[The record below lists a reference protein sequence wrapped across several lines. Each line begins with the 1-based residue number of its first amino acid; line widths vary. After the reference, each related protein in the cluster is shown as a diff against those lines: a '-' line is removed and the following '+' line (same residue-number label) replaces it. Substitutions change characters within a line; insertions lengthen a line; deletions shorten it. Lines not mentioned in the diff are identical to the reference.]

1 MTTNKKNATSTKKSS
16 TSAKVKNVVTNNS
29 ATSVQVETVEK
40 TQELERKINL
50 ADSLSAL
57 SSVSSSSSAGGS
69 PLKDSS
75 LSVFDS
81 PQKSAIIEQIKMHF
95 KEDSPTFEYKLE
107 FCYKS
112 DSLDGWSN
120 VFGCLKDSPYID
132 KNLVAALGLGGCL
145 SLWFARLPLADSN
158 KVRKFVNGFAPT
170 EKYKECTFDELCDY
184 IEKNHKDLLNVL
196 GVSRLHLSD
205 LEIDNKVVAWYDN
218 NTSGKYTYYSD
229 GLYYSVVAD
238 SVPGWLSAI
247 SSLSVRVAWKMRQ
260 VRNKLSE
267 QRFNKESIINYLIDV
282 LNSGTVDNLSAL
294 SGLCAEAFN
303 RWSDSQE
310 KATISEKAK
319 LKQKEF
325 MLIHQISLETE
336 NNKMFA
342 NKLKHFNWLSSYLG
356 GLEVIRAAR
365 DSYSSVFMYSVDYI
379 YKYYSPHYSK
389 TAHKKTESG
398 LKKSDSTLRTLQN
411 SLAKVRKEL
420 ETLNKK

>member
-1 MTTNKKNATSTKKSS
+1 MTRTKKNANV
-16 TSAKVKNVVTNNS
+16 AKNSNNTAQVTKNVVTNNS
-29 ATSVQVETVEK
+29 ATTAQVETVEK

-57 SSVSSSSSAGGS
+57 SSVSSSTTGGS

-75 LSVFDS
+75 LSVYDS

-95 KEDSPTFEYKLE
+95 KEDSPTFEYKLG

-112 DSLDGWSN
+112 DSLDGWSD

-158 KVRKFVNGFAPT
+158 KVRKFVNEFAPS
-170 EKYKECTFDELCDY
+170 EKYKDCTFDELCDY
-184 IEKNHKDLLNVL
+184 IEKKHKDLLNVL
-196 GVSRLHLSD
+196 GVSRLRLSD
-205 LEIDNKVVAWYDN
+205 LEIDNRVVAWYDN

-238 SVPGWLSAI
+238 SIPGWLSAI

-267 QRFNKESIINYLIDV
+267 QRYNKDSILNYMLDV
-282 LNSGTVDNLSAL
+282 LRSGCLPSDLVSLAEIACERYNAEYANKQTNEKGKLMQRIAL
-294 SGLCAEAFN
+294 IKQQITL
-303 RWSDSQE
+303 E
-310 KATISEKAK
+310 KA
-319 LKQKEF
+319 
-325 MLIHQISLETE
+325 
-336 NNKMFA
+336 NNEMFA
-342 NKLKHFNWLSSYLG
+342 NKLKHFAWLSSYLG
-356 GLEVIRAAR
+356 GLETIRAAR
-365 DSYSSVFMYSVDYI
+365 DSYSSVFIYSVDTI
-379 YKYYSPHYSK
+379 YKYYSPFYSK
-389 TAHKKTESG
+389 TAHKKTASG

-411 SLAKVRKEL
+411 SLAKVQKEL
-420 ETLNKK
+420 DSLNKK

>member
-1 MTTNKKNATSTKKSS
+1 MTTNKKNATSAKNSS

-29 ATSVQVETVEK
+29 ATNVQVETVEK

-57 SSVSSSSSAGGS
+57 SSVSFSTAGGS

-75 LSVFDS
+75 LSVYDS
-81 PQKSAIIEQIKMHF
+81 PQKSAIIEQIKMHY

-107 FCYKS
+107 FCYKT
-112 DSLDGWSN
+112 DSLPGWSD

-132 KNLVAALGLGGCL
+132 KNLVNALGLGGCL

-158 KVRKFVNGFAPT
+158 KVRKFVNEFAPS
-170 EKYKECTFDELCDY
+170 EKYKDCTFDELCDY
-184 IEKNHKDLLNVL
+184 IEKYHKDLLNVL
-196 GVSRLHLSD
+196 GVSRLRLSD
-205 LEIDNKVVAWYDN
+205 LEVDNKIVAWYDN

-238 SVPGWLSAI
+238 SIPGWLSAI

-267 QRFNKESIINYLIDV
+267 QRYNKDSVLNYMLDV
-282 LNSGTVDNLSAL
+282 LRAGCLP
-294 SGLCAEAFN
+294 
-303 RWSDSQE
+303 SDLVSLAKNACERYNTEYANKQ
-310 KATISEKAK
+310 TNEKAK
-319 LKQKEF
+319 LMQRIV
-325 MLIHQISLETE
+325 LIKHQITLETE

-342 NKLKHFNWLSSYLG
+342 NKLKHFAWLSSYLG
-356 GLEVIRAAR
+356 GLETIRAAR
-365 DSYSSVFMYSVDYI
+365 DSYSSVFMYSVDTI
-379 YKYYSPHYSK
+379 YKYYSPLYSK
-389 TAHKKTESG
+389 TAHKKTASG

-411 SLAKVRKEL
+411 SLAKVQKEL
-420 ETLNKK
+420 DSLNKK

>member
-1 MTTNKKNATSTKKSS
+1 MAKTNAKVANAKKSNVS
-16 TSAKVKNVVTNNS
+16 TSVKNVVTNNS
-29 ATSVQVETVEK
+29 AKTAQVETVEN
-40 TQELERKINL
+40 TQELERKINI

-57 SSVSSSSSAGGS
+57 SSVSSSATGGS

-75 LSVFDS
+75 LSIFDS

-112 DSLDGWSN
+112 DSLEGWSD

-132 KNLVAALGLGGCL
+132 KNLVSALGLGGCL

-158 KVRKFVNGFAPT
+158 KVRKFVNEFAPS
-170 EKYKECTFDELCDY
+170 ENYKDCTFDELCDY
-184 IEKNHKDLLNVL
+184 IEKYHKDLLNVL
-196 GVSRLHLSD
+196 GVSKLRLSD
-205 LEIDNKVVAWYDN
+205 LEIENKVVAWYDN
-218 NTSGKYTYYSD
+218 NTSGRYTYYSD
-229 GLYYSVVAD
+229 GLYYSVVND
-238 SVPGWLSAI
+238 SIPGWLSAI

-267 QRFNKESIINYLIDV
+267 QRYNRESVINYIIDV
-282 LNSGTVDNLSAL
+282 LNSGTVNNFPAL
-294 SGLCAEAFN
+294 SGLCAEAFG
-303 RWSDSQE
+303 RWSDSQK
-310 KATISEKAK
+310 KAVLSEQTKMR
-319 LKQKEF
+319 ERMF
-325 MLIHQISLETE
+325 LIERQINLETQ
-336 NNKMFA
+336 NNEMFT

-356 GLEVIRAAR
+356 GLETIRAAR
-365 DSYSSVFMYSVDYI
+365 DSYSSVFMYSVDSI